1 MSLQDVLDGKDPQW
15 QQVQPEPQEEGEG
28 PERLD
33 PQVGDQIVGT
43 YMGDKEFVS
52 KFPNP
57 KTGLKDKIN
66 HLLLFKLLDGRDAS
80 FFAKGNLWYQ
90 LKNVAAGTLVKL
102 ERFPD
107 EETKDGYKVQ
117 TWAVFTA
124 S

>member
-1 MSLQDVLDGKDPQW
+1 MTLQDVLGGAEPNW
-15 QQVQPEPQEEGEG
+15 NQVQTAPAEDGEG
-28 PERLD
+28 LDRLD
-33 PQVGDQIVGT
+33 PQVGDTVVGT

-57 KTGLKDKIN
+57 KTGVKDKIN
-66 HLLLFKLLDGRDAS
+66 HLLLFKMLDGRDAS

-90 LKNVAAGTLVKL
+90 MQNVSAGTLVKL

-107 EETKDGYKVQ
+107 EESKQGYTVQ

>member
-1 MSLQDVLDGKDPQW
+1 MTLQDVLGGAEPQW
-15 QQVQPEPQEEGEG
+15 QQVQTPQEDGEG

-33 PQVGDQIVGT
+33 PQVGDTVVGT
-43 YMGDKEFVS
+43 YMGDKEFLS
-52 KFPNP
+52 KYPNP
-57 KTGLKDKIN
+57 KTGAKDKIN
-66 HLLLFKLLDGRDAS
+66 HLLTFKLLDGRDAS

-90 LKNVAAGTLVKL
+90 MQNVAPGTLVKL

-107 EETKDGYKVQ
+107 EESKQGYTVQ

>member
-1 MSLQDVLDGKDPQW
+1 MAGLTDILGAEPTW
-15 QQVQPEPQEEGEG
+15 NQVETGGDSEDFV
-28 PERLD
+28 RLD
-33 PQVGDQIVGT
+33 PQVGDTVVGT

-57 KTGLKDKIN
+57 KTGMKDKVN
-66 HLLLFKLLDGRDAS
+66 HLLLIKLIDGKDAS

-90 LKNVAAGTLVKL
+90 MQNVASGTLVKL

-107 EETKDGYKVQ
+107 EETKDGFKTQ

>member
-1 MSLQDVLDGKDPQW
+1 MSLNDVLGGAEPQW
-15 QQVQPEPQEEGEG
+15 APIQTEQAEGEG

-33 PQVGDQIVGT
+33 PQVGDTVVGT
-43 YMGDKEFVS
+43 YMGDTEFLS

-66 HLLLFKLLDGRDAS
+66 HLLRFKLLDGNDAT

-90 LKNVAAGTLVKL
+90 LQNVPEGTLVKL

-107 EETKDGYKVQ
+107 EQTKQGYTVQ
-117 TWAVFTA
+117 TWAVFVA

>member
-1 MSLQDVLDGKDPQW
+1 MTLNDVLGGKDPQW
-15 QQVQPEPQEEGEG
+15 APVATPQEDGEG

-33 PQVGDQIVGT
+33 PEVGDTVVGT
-43 YMGDKEFVS
+43 YMGDKEFLS

-57 KTGLKDKIN
+57 KTGMKDKIN
-66 HLLLFKLLDGRDAS
+66 HLLRFKLIDGTDAT

-90 LKNVAAGTLVKL
+90 MQNVAEGTLVKL
-102 ERFPD
+102 ERIPD

-117 TWAVFTA
+117 TWLVFTA